1 VAGEYVFVI
10 RALSEGN
17 LRHDPEELRGA
28 LRVLEVQRATWQ
40 QLNQRL
46 VERTN
51 ESGPAAAVSGPHARR
66 ERTQSSFPAPSS
78 AELPELPEGG
88 SFSIDA
94 WSAQTLLTRRTKD
107 TFASP
112 LPSTWHSNGV
122 LRIFV
127 SNPAASKGASAN
139 LLALTAGYTRSNQRT
154 NFQELCQSLVEFR
167 LVIGREGR
175 AFESGSERGDWVKA
189 IPTGRTLHLVS
200 HAVQLSPVTD
210 LEQLAQLLHP
220 LGHLVNIHL
229 HKAGKIGIVGQGRIN
244 GLDLGG
250 GHEWSQPAES

>member
-1 VAGEYVFVI
+1 MQHASQSYFAHQILTASPAKLHLMLLDGASRFVQQAIMHLENDGDFDRATDATVRALKIMSELLGALNPTHDESLVKRVAGEYVFVI

-51 ESGPAAAVSGPHARR
+51 ESGPAAAVSGPHALR

-94 WSAQTLLTRRTKD
+94 
-107 TFASP
+107 
-112 LPSTWHSNGV
+112 
-122 LRIFV
+122 
-127 SNPAASKGASAN
+127 
-139 LLALTAGYTRSNQRT
+139 
-154 NFQELCQSLVEFR
+154 
-167 LVIGREGR
+167 
-175 AFESGSERGDWVKA
+175 
-189 IPTGRTLHLVS
+189 
-200 HAVQLSPVTD
+200 
-210 LEQLAQLLHP
+210 
-220 LGHLVNIHL
+220 
-229 HKAGKIGIVGQGRIN
+229 
-244 GLDLGG
+244 
-250 GHEWSQPAES
+250 